1 MKESIMQKGA
11 DWMAVKHIDVSML
24 VVGESYT
31 RMQLAEFWGYN
42 GTRGMEK
49 GILPAANHVVA
60 LFTTE
65 KKSSYHVTKYVDHLS
80 GSRLEIQG
88 QASHLTDRVVM
99 DDASVFYSF
108 YRSEATSAGNKIQP
122 FLYLGRAELIR
133 EECRLLSDEPSRF
146 VFHLVDMDKAE

>member
-1 MKESIMQKGA
+1 
-11 DWMAVKHIDVSML
+11 MAVKHIDVSML

-31 RMQLAEFWGYN
+31 RTQLAKLWGYN

-49 GILPAANHVVA
+49 GILPAADHVVV

-80 GSRLEIQG
+80 GNRLEIQG

-99 DDASVFYSF
+99 DEASVFYSF

-146 VFHLVDMDKAE
+146 VFHLMDIDNAGE